1 MEYGVGR
8 RVFLSADLTVP
19 ISSVVVDGVGLT
31 SAQIE
36 LSYVDYASLTFYVK
50 GNNAGCSKEVIFR
63 FASYD
68 AIRDQWDTSPYLQI
82 SVMANGASTVQ
93 YTVPLTPDVE
103 KLKLLSVQNQETTS
117 GYTVDVNVS
126 ILLKNTVRG

>member
-8 RVFLSADLTVP
+8 RVFLAADLTVP
-19 ISSVVVDGVGLT
+19 IDSLVVDGVGFT
-31 SAQIE
+31 SEQFA
-36 LSYVDYASLTFYVK
+36 LSFVDFASLTFYVK
-50 GNNAGCSKEVIFR
+50 GNHAGCSKGVIFR

-68 AIRDQWDTSPYLQI
+68 SLRNKWDTLPYLQI
-82 SVMANGASTVQ
+82 EVIASGTTAVQ
-93 YTVPLTPDVE
+93 YTVPLTPDIE

-126 ILLKNTVRG
+126 ILLKNTFRG